1 MHVMLCLGI
10 ESTAHTF
17 GCSIIEIDKKSDTGN
32 TESEF
37 ILSEVRDIYKASAG
51 WGIHPRD
58 ASKHH
63 TMVATEILKK
73 CLQDARV
80 GIKDIDIV
88 SYSAG
93 PGLGPCLRI
102 GAVVSRSLA
111 SFHNIP
117 LIPVNH
123 AVGHIEL
130 GIKLTGSESPLTLLV
145 SGGHTMLLIYY
156 KNKWRIFGETL
167 DITLGQLFD
176 QVGRKMGFSSP
187 CGNKIEE
194 ISYLSKGRNI
204 YPLPYI
210 IKGNDVSF
218 SGLLSAVKTLL
229 NDNDN
234 DIHDICFSLQETAF
248 SIIVEAVERALA
260 FTGNKEFLIV
270 GGVSA
275 NKRLSNMLE
284 TACDIHS
291 SNFNSC
297 PQRFCGDN
305 GTQIAWT
312 GAQMYLN
319 CPSSSVKPE
328 DASVYQSWRLDSVHI
343 PWR

>member
-1 MHVMLCLGI
+1 MLCLGI

-17 GCSIIEIDKKSDTGN
+17 GCSIIEIDKNGDADNSDG
-32 TESEF
+32 EF
-37 ILSEVRDIYKASAG
+37 ILSEVRDIYKASEG

-63 TMVATEILKK
+63 TIVATDILKK
-73 CLQDARV
+73 CLEEAGV
-80 GIKDIDIV
+80 GIKNIDII

-130 GIKLTGSESPLTLLV
+130 GIKLTGSKNPLTLLV
-145 SGGHTMLLIYY
+145 SGGHTMLLLYY
-156 KNKWRIFGETL
+156 NNKWRIFGETL

-187 CGNKIEE
+187 CGSKIEE
-194 ISYLSKGRNI
+194 MSYLSTGRI
-204 YPLPYI
+204 VYPLPYI
-210 IKGNDVSF
+210 IKGNDVSY
-218 SGLLSAVKTLL
+218 SGLLSAVKILL
-229 NDNDN
+229 NDNEN
-234 DIHDICFSLQETAF
+234 DVHDICFSLQETAF

-275 NKRLSNMLE
+275 NKRLSTMLE
-284 TACDIHS
+284 IACDIHNS
-291 SNFNSC
+291 DFNSC
-297 PQRFCGDN
+297 PRRFCGDN
-305 GTQIAWT
+305 GAQIAWT

-319 CPSSSVKPE
+319 RPSSSVRPE
-328 DASVYQSWRLDSVHI
+328 NASVNQSWRLDSVHI

>member
-1 MHVMLCLGI
+1 MLCLGI

-17 GCSIIEIDKKSDTGN
+17 GCSIIEIDKNGDADN
-32 TESEF
+32 ADEEF
-37 ILSEVRDIYKASAG
+37 ILSEVRDIYKASEG

-63 TMVATEILKK
+63 TIVATDILKK
-73 CLQDARV
+73 CLEEAGV
-80 GIKDIDIV
+80 GIKNIDII

-111 SFHNIP
+111 CFHNIP

-130 GIKLTGSESPLTLLV
+130 GIKLTGSKNPLTLLV
-145 SGGHTMLLIYY
+145 SGGHTMLLLYCN
-156 KNKWRIFGETL
+156 NKWRIFGETL

-187 CGNKIEE
+187 CGSKIEE
-194 ISYLSKGRNI
+194 MSYLSKGRI
-204 YPLPYI
+204 VYPLPYI

-218 SGLLSAVKTLL
+218 SGLLSAVKILL

-234 DIHDICFSLQETAF
+234 DVHDICFSLQETAF

-275 NKRLSNMLE
+275 NKRLSTMLE
-284 TACDIHS
+284 IACDIHN

-297 PQRFCGDN
+297 PLRFCGDN
-305 GTQIAWT
+305 GAQIAWT

-319 CPSSSVKPE
+319 RPSSSVRPE
-328 DASVYQSWRLDSVHI
+328 NASVNQSWRLDSVHI

>member
-1 MHVMLCLGI
+1 MLCLGI

-17 GCSIIEIDKKSDTGN
+17 GCSIIEIDKNGDADNADG
-32 TESEF
+32 EF
-37 ILSEVRDIYKASAG
+37 ILSEVRDIYKASEG

-63 TMVATEILKK
+63 TIVATDILKK
-73 CLQDARV
+73 CLEEAGV
-80 GIKDIDIV
+80 GIKNIDII

-130 GIKLTGSESPLTLLV
+130 GIKLTGSKNPLTLLV
-145 SGGHTMLLIYY
+145 SGGHTMLLLYY
-156 KNKWRIFGETL
+156 NNKWRIFGETL

-187 CGNKIEE
+187 CGSKIEE
-194 ISYLSKGRNI
+194 MSYLSTGRI
-204 YPLPYI
+204 VYPLPYI
-210 IKGNDVSF
+210 IKGNDVSY
-218 SGLLSAVKTLL
+218 SGLLSAVKILL
-229 NDNDN
+229 NDNEN
-234 DIHDICFSLQETAF
+234 DVHDICFSLQETAF

-275 NKRLSNMLE
+275 NKRLSTMLE
-284 TACDIHS
+284 IACDIHNS
-291 SNFNSC
+291 DFNSC
-297 PQRFCGDN
+297 PRRFCGDN
-305 GTQIAWT
+305 GAQIAWT

-319 CPSSSVKPE
+319 RPSSSVRPE
-328 DASVYQSWRLDSVHI
+328 NASVNQSWRLDSVHI